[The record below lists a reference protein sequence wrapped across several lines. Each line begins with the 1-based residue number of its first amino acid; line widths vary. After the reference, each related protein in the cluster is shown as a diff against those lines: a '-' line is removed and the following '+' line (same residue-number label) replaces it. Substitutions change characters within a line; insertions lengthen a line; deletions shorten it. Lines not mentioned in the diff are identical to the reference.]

1 MVPLW
6 WWSRWGC
13 HGVVTAEVVVSV
25 WCDDGS
31 VVQRHCRRI
40 TLEVKVEKLVVEV
53 RVVGK
58 DS

>member
-1 MVPLW
+1 M
-6 WWSRWGC
+6 
-13 HGVVTAEVVVSV
+13 VTAEVVVSV

>member
-1 MVPLW
+1 VVPLW

-31 VVQRHCRRI
+31 V